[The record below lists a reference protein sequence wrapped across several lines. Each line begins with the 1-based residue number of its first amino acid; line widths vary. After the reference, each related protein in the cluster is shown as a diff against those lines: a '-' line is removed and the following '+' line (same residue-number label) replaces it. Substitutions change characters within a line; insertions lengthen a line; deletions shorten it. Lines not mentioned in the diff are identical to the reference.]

1 MFECMRHPTFIALVL
16 LGGSLILASCHS
28 PNEGPF
34 AAPTITAVSPTGV
47 IGKANATVTFSAI
60 ATGEPTSWE
69 WDFDG
74 ATHPRTSADP
84 APDMILAKPGSYTGQ
99 VRACNGKG
107 CSEPFSFSFT
117 IAPSDQAPVVQ
128 SVLPAGVAGVSGE
141 RVTFRVTLDRA
152 ADGIGWDFGG
162 GATPNTSAGDA
173 TEVTLGAPGTYTGTV
188 EACIIGLAACS
199 LPTSFIFQVLPA
211 P

>member
-1 MFECMRHPTFIALVL
+1 MIWDMQHTTILALVL
-16 LGGSLILASCHS
+16 LGGSLSLASCDFQ
-28 PNEGPF
+28 NEGPF

-47 IGKANATVTFSAI
+47 IGKANATVIFSAT
-60 ATGEPTSWE
+60 ATEAPTSWE

-84 APDMILAKPGSYTGQ
+84 SPGMILAKPGSYTGR
-99 VRACNGKG
+99 VKACNVMG
-107 CSEPFSFSFT
+107 CSEPFSFNFT

-128 SVLPAGVAGVSGE
+128 SVLPAGIAGVSGQ
-141 RVTFRVTLDRA
+141 RVTFTVTLDRA

-162 GATPNTSAGDA
+162 GAIPNVSAGDA

-199 LPTSFIFQVLPA
+199 LPTTFTYQILPA